1 MIVADLIRLLQQQD
15 PRLPVV
21 VEMKLRSGRMTYD
34 TIDLVSPRIDVLLIE
49 GATLPRAI
57 ALV

>member
-1 MIVADLIRLLQQQD
+1 MIVADLIQLLQQQD

-21 VEMKLRSGRMTYD
+21 VEMKLRSGIYD

-49 GATLPRAI
+49 GETLPRAI